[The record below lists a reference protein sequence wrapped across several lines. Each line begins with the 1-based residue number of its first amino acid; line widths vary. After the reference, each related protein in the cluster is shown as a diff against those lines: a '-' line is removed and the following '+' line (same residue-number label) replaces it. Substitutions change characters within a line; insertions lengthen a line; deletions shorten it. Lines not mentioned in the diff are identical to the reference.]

1 MKKTTTQSPQVSET
15 IATEKKAIV
24 LKSDVSGN
32 KLKRKLTNEAKKQA
46 VKDAKDEQRKLSYH
60 YKQLTK
66 FASDYVRLLSDETGK
81 QITAEQISNLKYSD
95 FLPFLTTRE
104 EYSNT
109 LNGWS
114 FPRLLNVVSRY
125 FRGEK
130 KEQVT
135 DSILTGIE

>member
-1 MKKTTTQSPQVSET
+1 MQKTTTQSPKVGES
-15 IATEKKAIV
+15 ISTEKKVIT
-24 LKSDVSGN
+24 LKEKDTTA

-46 VKDAKDEQRKLSYH
+46 VKDAKDESRKLSFH

-81 QITAEQISNLKYSD
+81 PITSEQISNLKYSD

>member
-1 MKKTTTQSPQVSET
+1 MKKTTTAPQVGQT
-15 IATEKKAIV
+15 TKTEKKVIN
-24 LKSDVSGN
+24 LKEDVTAA

-46 VKDAKDEQRKLSYH
+46 VKDAKDEARKLSFH

-66 FASDYVRLLSDETGK
+66 FASDYVRLLSDEVGK
-81 QITAEQISNLKYSD
+81 PISAEQIADLKYSD

-109 LNGWS
+109 TNGWT
-114 FPRLLNVVSRY
+114 FPRLLNVVSRF

-130 KEQVT
+130 KSQVT

>member
-1 MKKTTTQSPQVSET
+1 MKKTTQNAVTSET
-15 IATEKKAIV
+15 IKTEKTAIV

-46 VKDAKDEQRKLSYH
+46 VKDAREDERKLSTH
-60 YKQLTK
+60 YKKLTK

-81 QITAEQISNLKYSD
+81 PITAEQIANLKYAD
-95 FLPFLTTRE
+95 FLPFITIRE

-109 LNGWS
+109 TNGWT
-114 FPRLLNVVSRY
+114 FPRLLNVVSRF

-130 KEQVT
+130 KSQVT
-135 DSILTGIE
+135 DSILSDVE

>member
-1 MKKTTTQSPQVSET
+1 MKKTTSQSPVTGET
-15 IATEKKAIV
+15 IANEKKAIV

-81 QITAEQISNLKYSD
+81 PITAEQIANLKYAD

-109 LNGWS
+109 VNGWS

>member
-1 MKKTTTQSPQVSET
+1 MKKTTTTPQVSES
-15 IATEKKAIV
+15 ISTEKKAIV

-46 VKDAKDEQRKLSYH
+46 VKDAKDESRKLSFH

-81 QITAEQISNLKYSD
+81 PITAEQISNLKYSD

-109 LNGWS
+109 VNGWS

>member
-1 MKKTTTQSPQVSET
+1 MEKTTTTQQVSET
-15 IATEKKAIV
+15 ISTEKKVIT
-24 LKSDVSGN
+24 LKEKDTTA

-46 VKDAKDEQRKLSYH
+46 VKDAKDDERKLSTH
-60 YKQLTK
+60 YKKLTK
-66 FASDYVRLLSDETGK
+66 FASDYVRLLSDEVGK
-81 QITAEQISNLKYSD
+81 PITAEQISNLKYSD
-95 FLPFLTTRE
+95 FLPFLTIRE

-109 LNGWS
+109 TNGWT
-114 FPRLLNVVSRY
+114 FPRLLNVVSRF